1 MVFKEAKKQVGELGG
16 QTKFGLVWFGLLH
29 HHVPP
34 LVFLLLLI
42 IYRGSVIPPHILIVG
57 WFKVAIVLFLTC
69 TVFNYDELKLVGSQV
84 VISKNGSHDAV

>member
-16 QTKFGLVWFGLLH
+16 QTMLGLVWLH
-29 HHVPP
+29 HQVPP

-42 IYRGSVIPPHILIVG
+42 VYRGSVIPPHILIVG

-84 VISKNGSHDAV
+84 VISKNGSRDAV